1 MNMFILSRGGKG
13 LNGGPQNRL
22 SMTIE
27 FGFSPCPND
36 TFMFWAWMHD
46 KVDTELRI
54 KPRMADIQELNRWA
68 LGETPLPLTKVSAST
83 YLDQK
88 VKERYRLL
96 KVGAA
101 LGRGCGPLVVS
112 REPWSPEE
120 GTPLRLA
127 IPGLNTTATRLA
139 HAAIGASAREW
150 VELRY
155 DDIMPAVLEGRVDA
169 GVIIHESRFTYA
181 RLGLH
186 LAFDLGAW
194 WESLTGLPL
203 PLGVMVAGQD
213 LADEVVVQVEH
224 ALSASLAKAWKLFE
238 HPADPEN
245 KQLWEYLRRHAIEL
259 DDATMA
265 AHIDL
270 YVNEF
275 SADLGVEGQAALKR
289 FSEL

>member
-1 MNMFILSRGGKG
+1 
-13 LNGGPQNRL
+13 
-22 SMTIE
+22 MTLE

-36 TFMFWAWMHD
+36 TFMFWAWTHG
-46 KVDTELRI
+46 KVNSELRI
-54 KPRMADIQELNRWA
+54 EPRLADIQELNCWA
-68 LGETPLPLTKVSAST
+68 LGDAPLPLTKVSAST
-83 YLDQK
+83 YLDPK
-88 VKERYRLL
+88 VMSRYRLL

-120 GTPLRLA
+120 DSPLRLA
-127 IPGLNTTATRLA
+127 IPGRNTTAERLA
-139 HAAIGASAREW
+139 RAALGTSAQEW

-155 DDIMPAVLEGRVDA
+155 DDIMPAIIDGRVDA

-181 RLGLH
+181 GLGLH

-194 WESLTGLPL
+194 WENLTRLPL
-203 PLGVMVAGQD
+203 PLGVMVARRD
-213 LADEVVVQVEH
+213 LGDEVVARVEE
-224 ALSASLAKAWKLFE
+224 ALSDSLKQAWSLFE
-238 HPADPEN
+238 HPTMPEN
-245 KQLWEYLRRHAIEL
+245 SQLWAYLREHAVEL

-275 SADLGVEGQAALKR
+275 SADLGAEGQAALER
-289 FSEL
+289 FSKLL